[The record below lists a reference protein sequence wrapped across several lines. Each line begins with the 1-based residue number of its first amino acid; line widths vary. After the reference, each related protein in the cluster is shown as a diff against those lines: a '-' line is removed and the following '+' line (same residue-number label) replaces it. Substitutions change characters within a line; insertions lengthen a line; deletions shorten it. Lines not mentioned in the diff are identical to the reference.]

1 VPQPQPSTDAAEAR
15 AAWRALRPTTWGMF
29 ALAFMA
35 AFESLAVTT
44 VMPTVAERLD
54 GTELYAFA
62 FAGTVAAGVVG
73 MVAAGRWADRDG
85 PGRPLV
91 VAAAT
96 FAAGLVVAGLAPTMP
111 VLVAGRLVQGL
122 GGGALSVVL
131 YVVVGRLYP
140 AVVQPRVFAGF
151 SAAWVLPSLV
161 GPPLAGLVAQHA
173 GWRWVFLG
181 VALLTVPVA
190 AVVLP
195 AVLRVGAPP
204 VTDGPAAG
212 SAHRLAWATLAAA
225 GVLGLNL
232 AAQAEVPWSVV
243 LAGLATVVSLAALR
257 PLVPRGTLRMA
268 AGLPAVIGTRGL
280 LAGAFFGAEVYLP
293 FLLIEDHGFSPT
305 TAGVTL
311 TAAAITWASAS
322 WVQGRLGDRL
332 PHARAITVGTVLV
345 ALAVVGVT
353 VSAWLHL
360 PPAYV
365 IASWAV
371 SGAGMGLTY
380 ARQTVLVLAYST
392 PGTQGTNSSALTTT
406 DSLGAALSLAVT
418 GLVFN
423 AAGAHAFAPTLAVT
437 AVLAVGSALA
447 ATRIRRPA
455 GEAQAE
461 ETAAT
466 AARS

>member
-1 VPQPQPSTDAAEAR
+1 MPQPQPSSDLGEAR
-15 AAWRALRPTTWGMF
+15 TAWRALRPTTWGMF
-29 ALAFMA
+29 ALTFMA

-54 GTELYAFA
+54 GTQLYAFA

-73 MVAAGRWADRDG
+73 MVAAGRWADRAG

-96 FAAGLVVAGLAPTMP
+96 FAAGLVVAGLAPTME

-151 SAAWVLPSLV
+151 SAAWVLPSMV

-195 AVLRVGAPP
+195 AVLRIGPP
-204 VTDGPAAG
+204 PEASDAGPQG
-212 SAHRLAWATLAAA
+212 RHRLAWAVLAAA

-232 AAQAEVPWSVV
+232 AAQARLPWSLV
-243 LAGLATVVSLAALR
+243 LAAAAAAVSLAALS
-257 PLVPRGTLRMA
+257 PLVPRGTLRLA
-268 AGLPAVIGTRGL
+268 VGLPAVIGTRGL
-280 LAGAFFGAEVYLP
+280 VAGAFFGAEVYLP
-293 FLLIEDHGFSPT
+293 FLLIERYGFAPT
-305 TAGVTL
+305 VAGVTL

-322 WVQGRLGDRL
+322 WLQGRLGDRL
-332 PHARAITVGTVLV
+332 AHARAIRVGTALV
-345 ALAVVGVT
+345 AVAVTGT
-353 VSAWLHL
+353 AVSAWLHL
-360 PPAYV
+360 PPAFV
-365 IASWAV
+365 IVSWAV

-380 ARQTVLVLAYST
+380 ARQTVLVLAFSA

-406 DSLGAALSLAVT
+406 DSLGAATSLAVT

-423 AAGAHAFAPTLAVT
+423 ISGAFAPTLAVT
-437 AVLAVGSALA
+437 VVLAVGAALA
-447 ATRIRRPA
+447 ATRIRPPA
-455 GEAQAE
+455 GARQ
-461 ETAAT
+461 TDAAAS